1 MNFPS
6 TDGHRKTPMPS
17 VETGAYNLLL
27 LMYQKFIKR
36 VLDFTLSLLALIILG
51 VPLLIVMLLILVK
64 NGRPIFFIQ
73 RRIGRGNKPFAM
85 LKFCSMTNERD
96 ASGKLLPDAE
106 RLTRFGKFL
115 RASSI
120 DELPALINIL
130 KGEMSLIGPRP
141 LPVVYYPYFTDEE
154 LHRHDVRGGLTGL
167 AQVNGRNT
175 LSWEE
180 KFKYDLEYV
189 SGISFWM
196 DCKIFF
202 LTIAKVLRG
211 SDVGVRKSDGSSD
224 LDAQRK
230 PLRDKLF

>member
-1 MNFPS
+1 M
-6 TDGHRKTPMPS
+6 
-17 VETGAYNLLL
+17 
-27 LMYQKFIKR
+27 
-36 VLDFTLSLLALIILG
+36 ALVILG
-51 VPLLIVMLLILVK
+51 VPLLIVMFLILVK

-230 PLRDKLF
+230 PLRDKLS